1 MIDYHK
7 NSESIDYYK
16 TGDLRQI
23 MQEIVDNDRIDH
35 LNYLPSKQYV
45 LRKKPLYRDVCL
57 FSNDFFVYP
66 KKSIQMDDVYD
77 TDSKRLSNQSKRL
90 SNFFK
95 STLPLSVKKM
105 SIITKNPFA
114 KNNWYVTK
122 SYNTCREDEI
132 RKIMEFNNVNI
143 FPDEDS
149 AKFIKNKMDKTNNF
163 IY

>member
-7 NSESIDYYK
+7 TPESIDYYK

-35 LNYLPSKQYV
+35 LNYLPSKQNV
-45 LRKKPLYRDVCL
+45 LRNRPLYRDVCL

-66 KKSIQMDDVYD
+66 KESFQMNNIYEA
-77 TDSKRLSNQSKRL
+77 KRL

-95 STLPLSVKKM
+95 SKLPLSVKKT
-105 SIITKNPFA
+105 SLIINNPFV

-122 SYNTCREDEI
+122 SYDTSIEDNA
-132 RKIMEFNNVNI
+132 RKIIEFNNVNI

-149 AKFIKNKMDKTNNF
+149 AKFIKKKMSKTINF